1 MLLSFTSS
9 AKDKLL
15 TFIVTIIRS
24 QILWSSISAIKD
36 KLSILN
42 FTVIQRQMSAHRIGI
57 GIG

>member
-15 TFIVTIIRS
+15 TFIFTIIRS
-24 QILWSSISAIKD
+24 QILWSCISAIKD